1 MILLA
6 LGLLISVTGSMFV
19 ANAVAGINF
28 LEFASSIPKFI
39 SIGTFLGGMF
49 KSITY
54 GTIVGRV
61 RENPFTYLRIG
72 TDDQTGTMRAY
83 VGEGKF
89 TTDPLETFG
98 GYGVVQVPRFQE
110 LLAYICEQG
119 FEHHVSLNQTLVARP
134 LDEALRKYLRW
145 PVYYHR

>member
-1 MILLA
+1 MR
-6 LGLLISVTGSMFV
+6 
-19 ANAVAGINF
+19 NF
-28 LEFASSIPKFI
+28 A
-39 SIGTFLGGMF
+39 
-49 KSITY
+49 
-54 GTIVGRV
+54 
-61 RENPFTYLRIG
+61 
-72 TDDQTGTMRAY
+72 
-83 VGEGKF
+83 KF